1 MCHCVQWQL
10 KSVVGQSN
18 VVISVAKQLLRVFDK
33 DFLGS
38 GPNSFFSLVTVF
50 SSAAAEYFVTQT

>member
-38 GPNSFFSLVTVF
+38 GPNSFFF
-50 SSAAAEYFVTQT
+50 SSYSFLLCCC